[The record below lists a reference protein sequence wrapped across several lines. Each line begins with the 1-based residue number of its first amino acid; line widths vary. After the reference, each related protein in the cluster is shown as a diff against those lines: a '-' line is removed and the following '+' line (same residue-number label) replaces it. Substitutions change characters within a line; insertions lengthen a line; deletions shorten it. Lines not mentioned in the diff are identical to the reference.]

1 MNDVWKQRPLHAKSV
16 PGVLTAEECDAIKN
30 DALAVG
36 MSRALVRTPKGMRKL
51 RGRTCEVARLP
62 RTKDREWLY
71 ERLMA
76 TNEAIN
82 AEYWRFALN
91 SIEEVQVLRYRPM
104 QRFDWHFDTG
114 HGLAR
119 KLTCVVNLS
128 PPRSHWRGGL
138 EVRGEHHGKSKAR
151 QQGAATI
158 FPTYLRHRAS
168 SPWVGQRWSLVTW
181 LSGPAWV

>member
-1 MNDVWKQRPLHAKSV
+1 MDDAWKQRPLHAKSV

-30 DALAVG
+30 DALAIG

-91 SIEEVQVLRYRPM
+91 SIEEVQVLRYKPM

-114 HGLAR
+114 PGLAR

-128 PPRSHWRGGL
+128 PPRSHWRVDSRS
-138 EVRGEHHGKSKAR
+138 EASITAKAKRASKAPPPYFQR
-151 QQGAATI
+151 TCGTG
-158 FPTYLRHRAS
+158 RARPGWDS
-168 SPWVGQRWSLVTW
+168 DGPWSRG
-181 LSGPAWV
+181 

>member
-1 MNDVWKQRPLHAKSV
+1 MDDAWKQRPLHAKSV

-36 MSRALVRTPKGMRKL
+36 MSRALVRTPKGKRKL
-51 RGRTCEVARLP
+51 RRSDLRSRAAAAHQGQRVALRALDGDQRSDQCRILALCLEQHRGGSGAALQADATLRLAFRYGARAGP
-62 RTKDREWLY
+62 QTH
-71 ERLMA
+71 
-76 TNEAIN
+76 
-82 AEYWRFALN
+82 
-91 SIEEVQVLRYRPM
+91 LRGQFVASPIP
-104 QRFDWHFDTG
+104 
-114 HGLAR
+114 LA
-119 KLTCVVNLS
+119 
-128 PPRSHWRGGL
+128 GGL

>member
-1 MNDVWKQRPLHAKSV
+1 MNDAWKQRPLHAKSV
-16 PGVLTAEECDAIKN
+16 PGVLTAEECDAIKS

-51 RGRTCEVARLP
+51 RGRTCEAARLP

-91 SIEEVQVLRYRPM
+91 SIEEVQVLRYKPNATLRLAFRYGARAGP
-104 QRFDWHFDTG
+104 QTHLRGQFVASPIP
-114 HGLAR
+114 LAR
-119 KLTCVVNLS
+119 WT
-128 PPRSHWRGGL
+128 
-138 EVRGEHHGKSKAR
+138 
-151 QQGAATI
+151 
-158 FPTYLRHRAS
+158 
-168 SPWVGQRWSLVTW
+168 
-181 LSGPAWV
+181 

>member
-30 DALAVG
+30 DALAIG

-76 TNEAIN
+76 KKTLMPFE
-82 AEYWRFALN
+82 
-91 SIEEVQVLRYRPM
+91 
-104 QRFDWHFDTG
+104 QRNFR
-114 HGLAR
+114 L
-119 KLTCVVNLS
+119 V
-128 PPRSHWRGGL
+128 PPL
-138 EVRGEHHGKSKAR
+138 
-151 QQGAATI
+151 
-158 FPTYLRHRAS
+158 
-168 SPWVGQRWSLVTW
+168 
-181 LSGPAWV
+181 